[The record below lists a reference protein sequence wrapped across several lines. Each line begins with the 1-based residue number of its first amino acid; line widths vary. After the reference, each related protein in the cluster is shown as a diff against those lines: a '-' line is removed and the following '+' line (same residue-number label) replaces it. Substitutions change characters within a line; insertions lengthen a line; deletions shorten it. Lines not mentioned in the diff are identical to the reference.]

1 MCVSCL
7 PLTVGSFCKKYL
19 SSAANFSQGEMCC
32 GCKGVM
38 FFQQAKLGSP
48 CFHLLAFQDKKEVIF
63 FQGRD
68 CMKKQTYFKRVSW

>member
-7 PLTVGSFCKKYL
+7 PFTVGSFCKKYL
-19 SSAANFSQGEMCC
+19 SSAANFSQEEMCC

-48 CFHLLAFQDKKEVIF
+48 CFHLLAFQDKKEVIIF
-63 FQGRD
+63 PRKGLHEKPDLF
-68 CMKKQTYFKRVSW
+68 